1 MTVSTKPNRLTR
13 GQMAWR
19 AAQDIPHG
27 AYVNLGIGMPVACAN
42 HLPAGREVNF
52 QSENGVLG
60 VGPAPA
66 KGEEDYDLINASKF
80 AITLQPGAS
89 IVHHAD
95 SFAMITGG
103 HIDLAVLGA
112 FEVGANG
119 DLANW
124 STGKDGVP
132 GVGGAM
138 DLAAGARAVWVLTTH
153 AHKSGAPK
161 LVERISLPLT
171 GAGVVKRVYTDLAV
185 IEPDGDGFLL
195 RELLE
200 GVSLDEIRTL
210 TGAPLRTAE
219 DLAPLRA
226 PAGL

>member
-1 MTVSTKPNRLTR
+1 MTEPKRLTR
-13 GQMAWR
+13 GQIAWR

-42 HLPAGREVNF
+42 HLPEGREVTF

-66 KGEEDYDLINASKF
+66 AGEEDYDLINASKF
-80 AITLQPGAS
+80 PITLTPGAA

-103 HIDLAVLGA
+103 HIDIAVLGA
-112 FEVGANG
+112 FEVAANG

-138 DLAAGARAVWVLTTH
+138 DLAAGAKAVWAMTTH
-153 AHKSGAPK
+153 NSRNGAPK
-161 LVERISLPLT
+161 LLERVSLPLT

-185 IEPDGDGFLL
+185 IEVDDEGFLL
-195 RELLE
+195 SEMVEGMELEAL
-200 GVSLDEIRTL
+200 RAL
-210 TGAPLRTAE
+210 TGAPLRAAA
-219 DLAPLRA
+219 DLAVLQA